1 MSKSYLYTH
10 MSCFQFQTYLDIL
23 MIDKFRISFTKLYK
37 FRISFT
43 KPRVSSH
50 RLFIEAGKWD
60 KPNCNPL
67 DEILCTNC
75 NVLEDEFH
83 FVCECIFYNDL
94 RRTYIPKYYR
104 SRPNMAKFV
113 ELLSCQIPSY

>member
-1 MSKSYLYTH
+1 
-10 MSCFQFQTYLDIL
+10 
-23 MIDKFRISFTKLYK
+23 MIDKFRYSFTKL
-37 FRISFT
+37 
-43 KPRVSSH
+43 RVSAN
-50 RLFIEAGKWD
+50 RLFIETGRWE
-60 KPNCNPL
+60 KPNSIPL
-67 DEILCTNC
+67 DERLCTNC

-113 ELLSCQIPSY
+113 ELLSCQNTIILKNLSTLIFKAFQVRNLHHYVAE